1 MISNW
6 MILKKNLSII
16 SCKMPEKLQISTRSA
31 IQITL
36 LIVHS
41 PGIHQMNW
49 HLHLI
54 LHQVSFYCSSNTSS
68 VGSRIYSK
76 YGYIH
81 LYEMYSNVVMFRRVR
96 LLENE
101 LSILYL
107 ILSFVGDIIL
117 VFSSGK

>member
-41 PGIHQMNW
+41 PEIHQMNW

-68 VGSRIYSK
+68 LGSK

-107 ILSFVGDIIL
+107 ILPFVGDIIL